1 MRVENTAACEFG
13 VRAVIISNAIVRLI
27 ALMMGLFAAGA
38 LGQDWPTKPVRW
50 LVPFAP
56 GGPADVVTRIVAA
69 GLGER
74 VGQPNIVENQPG
86 AGGNIAHA
94 NAAKAAADGHTL
106 VFVVPSVVTNPFY
119 MKGAID
125 PFRDLAPVIHLD
137 NASMVLIAHP
147 SFAPA
152 TVAELIAEIK
162 AHPGRVTCGAS
173 GALPSVGCELLRA
186 HAGADL
192 LMVMYKGNAPALNA
206 LVAGEINLLFDV
218 VNIAAGHVKSGR
230 VKAIATTAPRR
241 SSGPLGELPLMAETI
256 PGFELVTW
264 HGVMAAPA
272 TPRPLIER
280 INRELNAVLMR
291 ADVRERFANSGLQ
304 ITGGTPEDFARSLRR
319 DYDKYGA
326 ALRAAGVQPE

>member
-1 MRVENTAACEFG
+1 MRAIAA
-13 VRAVIISNAIVRLI
+13 LLL
-27 ALMMGLFAAGA
+27 ALACAAHA
-38 LGQDWPTKPVRW
+38 EKWPAKPIRW

-69 GLGER
+69 ALAER
-74 VGQPNIVENQPG
+74 TGQPNVVENQPG

-94 NAAKAAADGHTL
+94 NAAKSAPDGYTL
-106 VFVVPSVVTNPFY
+106 VFVVPSVITNPFY
-119 MKGAID
+119 FRAAVD

-137 NASMVLIAHP
+137 NASMVLLAHP
-147 SFAPA
+147 SFAA
-152 TVAELIAEIK
+152 TTVAEVIGEIK

-186 HAGADL
+186 HAGAEL

-206 LVAGEINLLFDV
+206 LMTGEIHLLFDV

-230 VKAIATTAPRR
+230 IRAIATTAPRR
-241 SSGPLGELPLMAETI
+241 GSGPLGELPVMAEII

-264 HGVMAAPA
+264 HGVMVAPG
-272 TPRPLIER
+272 TPRALVER
-280 INRELNAVLMR
+280 INAELNAALAR
-291 ADVRERFANSGLQ
+291 ADVSERFANSGLQ
-304 ITGGTPEDFARSLRR
+304 VTGGAPEDFAAILRR
-319 DYDKYGA
+319 DYDKYGK

>member
-1 MRVENTAACEFG
+1 MRSIAWLLL
-13 VRAVIISNAIVRLI
+13 VISL
-27 ALMMGLFAAGA
+27 GA
-38 LGQDWPTKPVRW
+38 LAQEPAWPTKPIRW

-69 GLGER
+69 ALSER
-74 VGQPNIVENQPG
+74 TGQPNVVENQPG

-94 NAAKAAADGHTL
+94 AASKAAPDGHTV
-106 VFVVPSVVTNPFY
+106 VFVVPSVITNPFY
-119 MKGAID
+119 MKAAVD

-147 SFAPA
+147 GFAPA
-152 TVAELIAEIK
+152 TLAEVLGEIK

-206 LVAGEINLLFDV
+206 LMAGEINLLFDV
-218 VNIAAGHVKSGR
+218 VNIAVGHVKSGR
-230 VKAIATTAPRR
+230 VRAIASTAPRR
-241 SSGPLGELPLMAETI
+241 GIGPLGDIPVMAETI

-264 HGVMAAPA
+264 HGVMMSPA
-272 TPRPLIER
+272 TPRPLLER
-280 INRELNAVLMR
+280 VNRELNAVLQR

-304 ITGGTPEDFARSLRR
+304 ITGGAPEEFAAILRR
-319 DYDKYGA
+319 DYEKYGA
-326 ALRAAGVQPE
+326 ALRAAGVKPE

>member
-1 MRVENTAACEFG
+1 MRP
-13 VRAVIISNAIVRLI
+13 L

-119 MKGAID
+119 MKAAID

-147 SFAPA
+147 SYAPG
-152 TVAELIAEIK
+152 TVTDVLADIK
-162 AHPGRVTCGAS
+162 ARPGQVSCGAS

-186 HAGADL
+186 HAGADM
-192 LMVMYKGNAPALNA
+192 LMVMYKGNGPALKA
-206 LVAGEINLLFDV
+206 LMSGEINLLFDV
-218 VNIAAGHVKSGR
+218 VNIAVGHVKSGR
-230 VKAIATTAPRR
+230 VRAIASTAPKRGI
-241 SSGPLGELPLMAETI
+241 GPLGDVPVMAETI

-264 HGVMAAPA
+264 HGVMVAPA
-272 TPRPLIER
+272 TPHALVER
-280 INRELNAVLMR
+280 INRELNAVLQR
-291 ADVRERFANSGLQ
+291 PDVRERFANTGLQ
-304 ITGGTPEDFARSLRR
+304 ITGGSPEEFASVLRR

-326 ALRAAGVQPE
+326 ALRAAGVKPE